1 MERSGLQIKN
11 VQFWGI
17 FVCCEE
23 FVQDDRKLGVIFSK
37 KENFVASF
45 LQIFFVCVMQRII
58 QSNLD
63 LVRKIFGPFNKKTFK
78 IDLDIVRTSILCEIF
93 SVSSIALY

>member
-37 KENFVASF
+37 KE
-45 LQIFFVCVMQRII
+45 ITWHFFKEGKFC
-58 QSNLD
+58 
-63 LVRKIFGPFNKKTFK
+63 
-78 IDLDIVRTSILCEIF
+78 CIF
-93 SVSSIALY
+93 SANIFCMCYAKNYTVEP